1 MINHKHMTLKIIA
14 LILFHIAVF
23 SQTNSLEKK
32 ILVYTHTNGYV
43 HNEAIKQGVVLI
55 NEIGK
60 NNGVKVVHSK
70 TQKSF
75 KSDQLLNY
83 DAIIFLCTTLDV
95 LDDLQQE
102 KFIEFIHA
110 GRGFVGVHAA
120 ADTEYDWPWYG
131 QLLGAYF
138 ASHPKG
144 TPKATIHTTSN
155 NSFFTEHLEEK
166 WAIEDEWYNYNFRN
180 LNIIP
185 LLMLDEKTYDGGV
198 NGSNHPITWYHE
210 FEGGRSFYT
219 GLGHHGKT
227 YKDERFQKL
236 LEKGILY
243 AIDGL

>member
-1 MINHKHMTLKIIA
+1 MIFKIIA
-14 LILFHIAVF
+14 LMLFHIAVF
-23 SQTNSLEKK
+23 SQTNTLEKK

-43 HNEAIKQGVVLI
+43 HNQAIKQGVVLI

-110 GRGFVGVHAA
+110 GKGFVGIHAA
-120 ADTEYDWPWYG
+120 ADTEYEWPWYG
-131 QLLGAYF
+131 RLVGAYF

-144 TPKATIHTTSN
+144 TPKATIHKTSN
-155 NSFFTEHLEEK
+155 NSFFTEHLEE
-166 WAIEDEWYNYNFRN
+166 
-180 LNIIP
+180 
-185 LLMLDEKTYDGGV
+185 
-198 NGSNHPITWYHE
+198 NGP
-210 FEGGRSFYT
+210 
-219 GLGHHGKT
+219 
-227 YKDERFQKL
+227 
-236 LEKGILY
+236 
-243 AIDGL
+243 

>member
-1 MINHKHMTLKIIA
+1 MTYKIFL
-14 LILFHIAVF
+14 LIFLFHLNLF
-23 SQTNSLEKK
+23 SQTNSLSKK
-32 ILVYTHTNGYV
+32 VLVYTYTNGYV
-43 HNEAIKQGVVLI
+43 HQEAIDEGIKLI
-55 NEIGK
+55 VEIAK
-60 NNGVKVVHSK
+60 TNDFEIFHSK
-70 TQKSF
+70 TPESF
-75 KSDQLLNY
+75 ISDQFFNY
-83 DAIIFLCTTLDV
+83 DAVIFLCTTLDV
-95 LDDLQQE
+95 LNDSQQE
-102 KFIEFIHA
+102 KLKEFIHA
-110 GRGFVGVHAA
+110 GKGFVGIHAA
-120 ADTEYDWPWYG
+120 ADTEYEWPWYG
-131 QLLGAYF
+131 RLVGAYF

-166 WAIEDEWYNYNFRN
+166 WDIEDEWYNYNFRN

-227 YKDERFQKL
+227 YKDDRFQKL

>member
-1 MINHKHMTLKIIA
+1 MFFMKYQIFLITSIISFS
-14 LILFHIAVF
+14 LF
-23 SQTNSLEKK
+23 SQSKLSNNKVL
-32 ILVYTHTNGYV
+32 IYTYTNGYV
-43 HNEAIKQGVVLI
+43 HREAIDEGVKLI
-55 NEIGK
+55 NEIGE
-60 NNGVKVVHSK
+60 NNGFEVSHANNSE
-70 TQKSF
+70 SF
-75 KSDQLLNY
+75 NSYELLNY
-83 DAIIFLCTTLDV
+83 EAIIFLCTTLDV
-95 LDDLQQE
+95 LNNSQQ
-102 KFIEFIHA
+102 KKLKEFIHT
-110 GRGFVGVHAA
+110 GKGFVGIHAA
-120 ADTEYDWPWYG
+120 ADTEYEWPWYG
-131 QLLGAYF
+131 RLVGAYF

-166 WAIEDEWYNYNFRN
+166 WDIEDEWYNYNFRN

>member
-1 MINHKHMTLKIIA
+1 MISFNSFNL
-14 LILFHIAVF
+14 F
-23 SQTNSLEKK
+23 SQSKFSNDNVL
-32 ILVYTHTNGYV
+32 IYTYTDGYV
-43 HNEAIKQGVVLI
+43 HREAIREGVKLI
-55 NEIGK
+55 NEIGV
-60 NNGVKVVHSK
+60 NN
-70 TQKSF
+70 SF
-75 KSDQLLNY
+75 EILHVNTSGSSIFNELLNY

-95 LDDLQQE
+95 LNNSEQE
-102 KFIEFIHA
+102 KLKEFIHA
-110 GRGFVGVHAA
+110 GNGFVGIHAA
-120 ADTEYDWPWYG
+120 ADTEYEWPWYG
-131 QLLGAYF
+131 RLVGAYF

-166 WAIEDEWYNYNFRN
+166 WDIEDEWYNYNFRN

-243 AIDGL
+243 AIDGIE